1 MSDKKDFLIFR
12 GEDFVEKYS
21 NMLGDIGGNS

>member
-1 MSDKKDFLIFR
+1 MSDKKDFLICR
-12 GEDFVEKYS
+12 EEDFVEKHS